1 MNIPIGTKYVI
12 TSDTHNLIL
21 NERMERG
28 EKSKTPG
35 EEYLNQLSYHTSL
48 PDLVRALW
56 AQGVRKSDARSISE
70 LSDACT
76 AMYQEIMDA
85 VPMMRTEFYRQ
96 QERNEG

>member
-56 AQGVRKSDARSISE
+56 ERGVRKSEARSISE
-70 LSDACT
+70 LSDAIT
-76 AMYQEIMDA
+76 ALYAEIMDA
-85 VPMMRTEFYRQ
+85 VPKMKTEFYRQ
-96 QERNEG
+96 NKGR